1 MTAPTFP
8 AALVEEMAQR
18 QHEMRRERYPLSV
31 TLPWGDISDDDK
43 EAVRE
48 CVRGVLSALP
58 AAVQAVAR
66 GEAVAQVWQP
76 IATAPTG
83 DAGTRDAPD
92 VLVYASQAH
101 GLRGFMAVT
110 HWHPDGGWC
119 VDELRA
125 ITHWMPLPAAPA
137 QEPQR

>member
-1 MTAPTFP
+1 MTPDTFP

-58 AAVQAVAR
+58 ADVQAVAR
-66 GEAVAQVWQP
+66 GEAVAVPVSVRRLQ
-76 IATAPTG
+76 
-83 DAGTRDAPD
+83 
-92 VLVYASQAH
+92 H
-101 GLRGFMAVT
+101 AVT
-110 HWHPDGGWC
+110 ALITEGHKTLAA
-119 VDELRA
+119 ELA
-125 ITHWMPLPAAPA
+125 GAASYLPEWA